1 MIDNLD
7 KLKFTKEELDYIKDN
22 LNYDTLVNISFN
34 YELVNSNIELLQ
46 SIGLTDLEDIFVT
59 FTEFFLN
66 DKEVNLKKFSKFN
79 ISALVSLI
87 KEDFTVFNE
96 INKI

>member
-7 KLKFTKEELDYIKDN
+7 KLKFNKEELEYIKDN
-22 LNYDTLVNISFN
+22 LNYDTLVNVSFN
-34 YELVNSNIELLQ
+34 YELVNNNIELLN

-87 KEDFTVFNE
+87 KEDYTVFNE
-96 INKI
+96 INNI

>member
-7 KLKFTKEELDYIKDN
+7 KLKFNKEELEYIKDN
-22 LNYDTLVNISFN
+22 INYDTLVNISFN
-34 YELVNSNIELLQ
+34 YELVNNNIELLN

-96 INKI
+96 INNI

>member
-7 KLKFTKEELDYIKDN
+7 KLKFNKEELEYIKDN
-22 LNYDTLVNISFN
+22 LNYDTLVNVSFN
-34 YELVNSNIELLQ
+34 YELVNSNIELLN

-87 KEDFTVFNE
+87 NEDFTVFNE
-96 INKI
+96 INNI